1 MQTKI
6 NPVISETYEGRQDHI
21 RTLETPSI
29 EVFKNIY
36 RDKEYVIRLVFP
48 EFTAICPKTGLP
60 DFGTVYIKYAPDE
73 YCLEL
78 KSLKEYFLF
87 YRNIGIFHENVANK
101 ILEDIVKA
109 CNPRWV
115 KLKVVYNVRG
125 GIETTV
131 FTKYEKST

>member
-1 MQTKI
+1 MSLDFA
-6 NPVISETYEGRQDHI
+6 ISPTYEGKQDHI
-21 RTLETPSI
+21 RELKTPKI

-36 RDKEYVIRLVFP
+36 VDKKYKIRLVFP

-60 DFGTVYIKYAPDE
+60 DFGTIHIQYSPHL

-87 YRNIGIFHENVANK
+87 YRNIGIFHENVTNK

-109 CNPRWV
+109 CDPHWA
-115 KLKVVYNVRG
+115 KIKIIYNVRG
-125 GIETTV
+125 GITTTV
-131 FTKYEKST
+131 KAKYKKSEPS

>member
-1 MQTKI
+1 MHTH
-6 NPVISETYEGRQDHI
+6 PVISETYEGKQDHI
-21 RTLETPSI
+21 RDLKTPDI

-36 RDKEYVIRLVFP
+36 NDKHYTVRLVFP

-60 DFGTVYIKYAPDE
+60 DFGTIFIKYAPEE

-87 YRNIGIFHENVANK
+87 YRNLGIFHENVANK

-125 GIETTV
+125 GIKTTV
-131 FTKYEKST
+131 YAKYKKN